1 MVMPFS
7 PISDK
12 VFQFGL
18 DLINNHDDPE
28 KYDLQNKIDDLND
41 SDKLYID
48 AEDMME
54 EIFEGLSELD

>member
-1 MVMPFS
+1 M
-7 PISDK
+7 
-12 VFQFGL
+12 
-18 DLINNHDDPE
+18 INNHDDPE